1 MKELSPYKKHL
12 CLIGG
17 GHSHVTV
24 IKQWIKKPITD
35 THVTLVSPDIY
46 TPYSGM
52 LPGLIAGH
60 YSYEDCH
67 INLQRLCNWAGV
79 QFLSNAVEMINPD
92 LKTIHCTQLKSIK
105 YDLLS
110 INIGSRPAINDIK
123 GADSFG
129 STVKPVKD
137 FLNQWFEWIH
147 AHSESKQKQHIVVV
161 GGGAAGIEVL
171 LAMHYRLRNTT
182 SINAAF
188 TLICADQ
195 TILPSHNP
203 AVQNFFL
210 RYLQSLNITVI
221 KNCRVT
227 TINLHQLHLQDGSFI
242 QYDFTVWAI
251 HAGAHPWPA
260 KSSLKC
266 NVHGFIKVDQYLRS
280 ISHPDI
286 FAAGDSAAFM
296 PRSIPKAGV
305 FAVREGPILFK
316 NLIASL
322 KHQPLVPFR
331 PQQNYLSL
339 LTTGDRYAV
348 VSYGAIFLRG
358 KWVWHWKNHIDQT
371 FMRQFKKP

>member
-1 MKELSPYKKHL
+1 MKALSPCKKHL

-24 IKQWIKKPITD
+24 IKQWIKKPIAD
-35 THVTLVSPDIY
+35 TRVTLVSPDIY

-60 YSYEDCH
+60 YSFEDCH

-79 QFLSNAVEMINPD
+79 QFLSSTVEMINPD
-92 LKTIHCTQLKSIK
+92 LKTIHCTQIRPVK

-110 INIGSRPAINDIK
+110 INIGSRPAIDDIQ

-129 STVKPVKD
+129 STIKPVKD
-137 FLNQWFEWIH
+137 FLNQWSEWLST
-147 AHSESKQKQHIVVV
+147 HSESKHKQRIVVV
-161 GGGAAGIEVL
+161 GGGAAGVEVL
-171 LAMHYRLRNTT
+171 LAMYYRLQSTT

-210 RYLQSLNITVI
+210 HYLQSLNITI
-221 KNCRVT
+221 IRNSHVT
-227 TINLHQLHLQDGSFI
+227 AINRHQLHLQDETSI

-266 NVHGFIKVDQYLRS
+266 NAHGFIEVDRFLRS
-280 ISHPDI
+280 TSHQDI
-286 FAAGDSAAFM
+286 FAAGDSVSFM
-296 PRSIPKAGV
+296 PRSLPKAGV
-305 FAVREGPILFK
+305 FAVREGPVLFK
-316 NLIASL
+316 NLIATL
-322 KHQPLVPFR
+322 QHQPLVPFR
-331 PQQNYLSL
+331 PQQNFLSL

-348 VSYGAIFLRG
+348 ASRGAIFFQG
-358 KWVWHWKNHIDQT
+358 KWVWHWKNHIDQA
-371 FMRQFKKP
+371 FMRQFKP